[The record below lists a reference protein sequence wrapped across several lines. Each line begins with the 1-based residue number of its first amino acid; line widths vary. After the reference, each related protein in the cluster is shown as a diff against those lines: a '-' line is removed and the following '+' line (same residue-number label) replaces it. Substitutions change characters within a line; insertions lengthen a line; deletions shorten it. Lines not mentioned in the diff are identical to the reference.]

1 MLPSQGRRIL
11 AGLYPV
17 ALLLILS
24 PLIDLATAVWPI
36 RPSEV
41 SWRFGT
47 FGLITGALVTPI
59 IGLVL
64 LQVAAALL
72 GHLITLR
79 VVSVL
84 QLLLALFLVVGTAL
98 FVLDAV
104 QLRGTVVEAAKV
116 TYDLAAMKALVT
128 ALLELVVLGWIGVG
142 GLSAA
147 SAESKRIG
155 SRDPAASLV
164 IGRGVES

>member
-11 AGLYPV
+11 GGLYPV

-59 IGLVL
+59 IGLLL

-72 GHLITLR
+72 DHVLTLR

-84 QLLLALFLVVGTAL
+84 QLIAAVFLLVGIAL

-104 QLRGTVVEAAKV
+104 QLRGTVTAAAKV
-116 TYDLAAMKALVT
+116 SYDLAATKALVT
-128 ALLELVVLGWIGVG
+128 ALLELVVLGWIGMG
-142 GLSAA
+142 GLRAA
-147 SAESKRIG
+147 SAVGKRLG
-155 SRDPAASLV
+155 SRDPSASLV
-164 IGRGVES
+164 VGRGAES

>member
-11 AGLYPV
+11 QGLYPV

-59 IGLVL
+59 LGLVL
-64 LQVAAALL
+64 LQGAAALL
-72 GHLITLR
+72 DHVKTLR

-84 QLLLALFLVVGTAL
+84 NLVAALLLVFGTAL
-98 FVLDAV
+98 FLLDAV
-104 QLRGTVVEAAKV
+104 QLRGTVVETARRS
-116 TYDLAAMKALVT
+116 YDLAASKAVVT
-128 ALLELVVLGWIGVG
+128 ALLEIVVLGWIGLAG
-142 GLSAA
+142 IRAA
-147 SAESKRIG
+147 SAEGKRVAN
-155 SRDPAASLV
+155 RDPASSLV
-164 IGRGVES
+164 VGRNFES